1 MRGEQN
7 LQDTIRDGKNSW
19 SLKQRGDMRV
29 EGKKFSVGGYGGG
42 ENFLGSLEGGYGEGE
57 KKFGLLRGGIWRGR
71 NFFWVP

>member
-42 ENFLGSLEGGYGEGE
+42 ENF
-57 KKFGLLRGGIWRGR
+57 
-71 NFFWVP
+71 FW

>member
-29 EGKKFSVGGYGGG
+29 EGKKFSVGGIWRGRKI
-42 ENFLGSLEGGYGEGE
+42 F
-57 KKFGLLRGGIWRGR
+57 KFLRGGIWRGR
-71 NFFWVP
+71 KKIWAS